1 MCCSLTSE
9 VDKNVSKVV
18 IYPHKVISRMMTENV
33 SNLSLHKVKQDILI
47 VFYAR
52 EILIPENRSN
62 ASVNQAGL
70 LTLINNVFPLLNSTA
85 SWRH

>member
-1 MCCSLTSE
+1 
-9 VDKNVSKVV
+9 
-18 IYPHKVISRMMTENV
+18 MTENV

-47 VFYAR
+47 VFHAR

-70 LTLINNVFPLLNSTA
+70 LTFINNVFPLLKSTV

>member
-1 MCCSLTSE
+1 
-9 VDKNVSKVV
+9 
-18 IYPHKVISRMMTENV
+18 MMENV
-33 SNLSLHKVKQDILI
+33 SNLSFHKVKQDILI
-47 VFYAR
+47 VMIHAR

-70 LTLINNVFPLLNSTA
+70 LTLINNVFPLLNSTV